1 MTWMDTMAG
10 LLVCDVSVEDVSD
23 VSVEDVSV
31 ETVPALKERADARG
45 RSEAAEH
52 REILAAALLGPH
64 KRSFAEMLASMP
76 DVGED
81 ADFERVQSKSRPRP
95 VIEPSPSDHT

>member
-1 MTWMDTMAG
+1 MTWKDTMAG
-10 LLVCDVSVEDVSD
+10 LPVRDVC
-23 VSVEDVSV
+23 VEDVSV
-31 ETVPALKERADARG
+31 GLCRRARNVLTRG

-64 KRSFAEMLASMP
+64 ERSFTGMLTAMP

-95 VIEPSPSDHT
+95 VIELNPSDHT